1 SLTDESITN
10 TGTKQGSKSVL
21 MKVAVL
27 SGTAFGQTVESYVRI
42 TKISVLTDIM
52 KESVGSE
59 EIYSCVTHG
68 SSVFRRSLF

>member
-1 SLTDESITN
+1 SVIVNDSLTDESITN

-42 TKISVLTDIM
+42 ACAQSMDKM
-52 KESVGSE
+52 E
-59 EIYSCVTHG
+59 EFC
-68 SSVFRRSLF
+68 RSLS